1 MLIVI
6 ASCLQMTGSI
16 IVINNGTEACH
27 VFVSKY
33 SNAQGSDDWYQLGP
47 GQSDTWSRSGWELVA
62 FKNDGDTNRAGRYV
76 RADTTVTFDGL
87 GNITVS

>member
-16 IVINNGTEACH
+16 IVINNSTEACH

-33 SNAQGSDDWYQLGP
+33 TNKSASDDWFQVPP
-47 GQSDTWSRSGWELVA
+47 GQRESWQRNGWELVA
-62 FKNDGDTNRAGRYV
+62 FKNAADTLRAGVYV
-76 RADTTVTFDGL
+76 RLNTTVTFHDL
-87 GNITVS
+87 NDISVA

>member
-1 MLIVI
+1 M
-6 ASCLQMTGSI
+6 GSI
-16 IVINNGTEACH
+16 IVINNSTEACH

-33 SNAQGSDDWYQLGP
+33 SNKSASDDWFQVPP
-47 GQSDTWSRSGWELVA
+47 GQRESWQRNGWELVA

>member
-1 MLIVI
+1 M
-6 ASCLQMTGSI
+6 AGG
-16 IVINNGTEACH
+16 INIRNVSSGNCH

-76 RADTTVTFDGL
+76 LADTTVTFDGL
-87 GNITVS
+87 GNITVP